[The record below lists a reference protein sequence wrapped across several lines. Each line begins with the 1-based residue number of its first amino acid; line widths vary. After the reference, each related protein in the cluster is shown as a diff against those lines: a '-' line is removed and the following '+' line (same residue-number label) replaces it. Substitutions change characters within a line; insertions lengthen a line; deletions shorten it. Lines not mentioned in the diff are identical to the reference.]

1 MTQIEKAHAF
11 KALHIPGAPLV
22 LYNIWDAG
30 SAQTLA
36 KAGAAACATGS
47 WSVAAA
53 QGYADGEAMPLPFAL
68 QVVARITASVD
79 LPVSIDFEGGYAVA
93 PDDLSENV
101 SALIRAGAIGLNFED
116 RVVGGEGMH
125 AIAAQ
130 ADRVR
135 AVRAAAERE
144 GVPLFINARTDVFLQ
159 SDPAT
164 QADHVAEA
172 MDRAAAYKDA
182 GADGFFIPG
191 LSDFSSIEA
200 IVAGT
205 DLPVNVMM
213 RGDLSN
219 VSEVAKTGIARAS
232 FGPGSYIRAMED
244 LAGRVADIV

>member
-1 MTQIEKAHAF
+1 MTQIEKAQAF

-53 QGYADGEAMPLPFAL
+53 QGYADGEAMPLSFAL
-68 QVVARITASVD
+68 EVVARITAIVD
-79 LPVSIDFEGGYAVA
+79 IPVSIDFEGGYAVD
-93 PDDLSENV
+93 PDDVRENV
-101 SALIRAGAIGLNFED
+101 GALVRAGAIGLNFED
-116 RVVGGEGMH
+116 RVVGGEGLH
-125 AIAAQ
+125 SIAVQ
-130 ADRVR
+130 ADRLR
-135 AVRAAAERE
+135 AVRDAAERE

-164 QADHVAEA
+164 HADHVSEA
-172 MDRAAAYKDA
+172 LERAAAYKDA

-191 LSDFSSIEA
+191 LTDFSGIEA

-205 DLPVNVMM
+205 DLPLNVMM
-213 RGDLSN
+213 RGNLNS

-232 FGPGSYIRAMED
+232 FGPGSYIQAMED
-244 LAGRVADIV
+244 LTARFMNIV